1 MANVTSQSRAE
12 DETPSADVVDEFT
25 APGEQGCSLQRSRGR
40 VQTLFPVIF
49 TVLGSLEKFNYEDNG
64 KIPGRIWLQLKGK
77 RQAVL
82 KAKEYI
88 KGLCEPEMEMKES
101 YPKQMHCIFAGA
113 MGLFMDHLIM
123 DTSAHVTM
131 LEIGLL
137 SIKGG
142 TEPVVMAQ
150 SHVQQFVRLFRNNE
164 SLPQSREPEVK
175 KRFKSFV
182 EANADKYTMDLLL
195 LPSALKEELLTLTSE
210 DKSCDADREIAAV
223 ITNAK
228 TPSSPCMETS
238 RKKPR
243 TPVTELTSQLD
254 SVFSRVPETTANP
267 AHVSFTRP
275 DRLST
280 KRRCSENEERCLKK
294 PFSLD
299 CIQKDGASAATANV
313 PIIDLMADSSED
325 SLIIVDDDDDDTIS
339 PESEYKILVN
349 FFRTMG
355 YSKEVVE
362 KVIHE
367 SGQSE
372 EPLKLLE
379 EIEKESNKVPTVK
392 TESRQNAKDVNAPK
406 PRQEAMV
413 DPVWTRTAGNEEM
426 GNVGKK
432 NPTATQ
438 GFYTQ
443 GPAMEGSL
451 LKNFTFVARGAS
463 SPPRNKIIAVPDGAG
478 PSHVLPAQQVTRQI
492 PVRCSNSH
500 PPKPVQSD
508 VKPSASVRP
517 AKHNP
522 PVTGVQIFLNSIK
535 TPYRL
540 ELKNEPGRADLKHI
554 VIDGSNVAISHGLQK
569 FFSCR
574 GIAIAVEYFWNKG
587 HRNITV
593 FVPQWR
599 TKRDPNITE
608 QHFLQQ
614 LEELGILSFTPSR
627 TVLGSRICSH
637 DDRFLLHLAEKTGG
651 IIVTN
656 DNLRE
661 FVVESPAWTK
671 IIKERLL
678 QFTFAGDIFM
688 IPDDPLGRHGPKL
701 DNFLSKQPEHR
712 VYPLTPRP
720 SDSGVFFPSN
730 DISVSGIFPKGT
742 DHSHPRG
749 FLPIDKKPTFSPAIQ
764 NILRPQAVVPPKRTT
779 QETLLLKDS
788 LLKIFPESQQSEKIN
803 QILSAHPYMRD
814 LNALSAMILD

>member
-1 MANVTSQSRAE
+1 MADMAVQSRAD
-12 DETPSADVVDEFT
+12 DETPGADVVDEFT
-25 APGEQGCSLQRSRGR
+25 APGELGCSLQRSRCR
-40 VQTLFPVIF
+40 VQMLFPVIF
-49 TVLGSLEKFNYEDNG
+49 TVLGSLEKFNYEEQGYG
-64 KIPGRIWLQLKGK
+64 KNPGRIWLQLKGK
-77 RQAVL
+77 RQAVH

-101 YPKQMHCIFAGA
+101 YPKEMHCIFAGA
-113 MGLFMDHLIM
+113 QSLFLNHLTT
-123 DTSAHVTM
+123 DTCAHITM

-137 SIKGG
+137 GIKGG

-150 SHVQQFVRLFRNNE
+150 SRIQQFVRLFKNNE

-175 KRFKSFV
+175 KRFKCFV

-195 LPSALKEELLTLTSE
+195 LPSALKEELLNLTLE
-210 DKSCDADREIAAV
+210 DQSCDADQEIAAV

-228 TPSSPCMETS
+228 TRSSPCTETS
-238 RKKPR
+238 RKKPQ

-254 SVFSRVPETTANP
+254 SVFSSVPETAAHP
-267 AHVSFTRP
+267 ALMSLTQQ

-280 KRRCSENEERCLKK
+280 KRRCSENEDRCPKK

-299 CIQKDGASAATANV
+299 CIQKDGPISSSSAATANV
-313 PIIDLMADSSED
+313 PIIDLITDSSED
-325 SLIIVDDDDDDTIS
+325 SLIVVNEDDPVS

-349 FFRTMG
+349 FFKTMG

-367 SGQSE
+367 LGQSE
-372 EPLKLLE
+372 EPLKLLD
-379 EIEKESNKVPTVK
+379 EIEKESNKVQTAK
-392 TESRQNAKDVNAPK
+392 TERQQNAKDGNAFK
-406 PRQEAMV
+406 LRQEVME
-413 DPVWTRTAGNEEM
+413 DPVRTRTAGNEDL
-426 GNVGKK
+426 GNVMKN

-438 GFYTQ
+438 RLQTPVSG
-443 GPAMEGSL
+443 MEGSL
-451 LKNFTFVARGAS
+451 PKNFTFVARGAS
-463 SPPRNKIIAVPDGAG
+463 SPPRNNIIVIPDTPG
-478 PSHVLPAQQVTRQI
+478 PSNVLPGQQVTKQI
-492 PVRCSNSH
+492 PIKSFNSTH

-517 AKHNP
+517 EKYNP
-522 PVTGVQIFLNSIK
+522 PVTGEQIFLNSIK

-554 VIDGSNVAISHGLQK
+554 IIDGSNVALSHGLHQ

-574 GIAIAVEYFWNKG
+574 AIAIAVEHFWNKG

-599 TKRDPNITE
+599 TKRDPSITE

-678 QFTFAGDIFM
+678 QFTFAGDFFM

-701 DNFLSKQPEHR
+701 DNFLSKESEHR
-712 VYPLTPRP
+712 VMRRHRP
-720 SDSGVFFPSN
+720 Y
-730 DISVSGIFPKGT
+730 K
-742 DHSHPRG
+742 H
-749 FLPIDKKPTFSPAIQ
+749 
-764 NILRPQAVVPPKRTT
+764 RP
-779 QETLLLKDS
+779 
-788 LLKIFPESQQSEKIN
+788 
-803 QILSAHPYMRD
+803 Y
-814 LNALSAMILD
+814 

>member
-1 MANVTSQSRAE
+1 MADVAAQSRVE
-12 DETPSADVVDEFT
+12 DGTLGADVVDEFT
-25 APGEQGCSLQRSRGR
+25 APGDKGCLLERSRGR
-40 VQTLFPVIF
+40 VQTLFPVTF
-49 TVLGSLEKFNYEDNG
+49 TVLGCLEKFNFEEGEYG

-101 YPKQMHCIFAGA
+101 YPKEIHCIFAGA
-113 MGLFMDHLIM
+113 QSLFLNHLIT

-137 SIKGG
+137 SIKGR

-150 SHVQQFVRLFRNNE
+150 SHIQQFVRLFQNNK
-164 SLPQSREPEVK
+164 SLPQSQETEVK
-175 KRFKSFV
+175 KRFKQFV

-195 LPSALKEELLTLTSE
+195 LPSVLKEELLNLT
-210 DKSCDADREIAAV
+210 SCDADPEIAAV
-223 ITNAK
+223 I
-228 TPSSPCMETS
+228 PDSGQCQETS
-238 RKKPR
+238 RKKTR

-254 SVFSRVPETTANP
+254 SVFSNVPDTATNP
-267 AHVSFTRP
+267 TLVSLSHQ

-299 CIQKDGASAATANV
+299 CIQIDGPVSSAGAADASV
-313 PIIDLMADSSED
+313 IDLVSDSGEE
-325 SLIIVDDDDDDTIS
+325 SLIIVDEDHTVS
-339 PESEYKILVN
+339 PETEYKILVN
-349 FFRTMG
+349 FFKTMG

-362 KVIHE
+362 KVIHQF
-367 SGQSE
+367 GQSE

-379 EIEKESNKVPTVK
+379 EIEKESNKVP
-392 TESRQNAKDVNAPK
+392 ESRQNAIDVNTSK
-406 PRQEAMV
+406 PRQEVMV
-413 DPVWTRTAGNEEM
+413 DPVRRRPSGSDE
-426 GNVGKK
+426 VH
-432 NPTATQ
+432 NPTATK
-438 GFYTQ
+438 GFQT
-443 GPAMEGSL
+443 GLPATEVNL
-451 LKNFTFVARGAS
+451 PKNFSFVARGAS
-463 SPPRNKIIAVPDGAG
+463 SPPRNNDVVILDSPG
-478 PSHVLPAQQVTRQI
+478 PSKLPPVPPVTKQI
-492 PVRCSNSH
+492 PVRVNNSTH

-517 AKHNP
+517 ENRNP

-540 ELKNEPGRADLKHI
+540 ELKNEPGRSNLKHI
-554 VIDGSNVAISHGLQK
+554 VIDGSNVAMSHGLQK

-574 GIAIAVEYFWNKG
+574 GIAIAVEYFWRKG

-608 QHFLQQ
+608 QHFLNQ

-627 TVLGSRICSH
+627 TVLGSRIASH

-661 FVVESPAWTK
+661 FVGESPAWTK
-671 IIKERLL
+671 VIKERLL
-678 QFTFAGDIFM
+678 QYTFVGDIFM

-701 DNFLSKQPEHR
+701 EDFLSNQPQLR
-712 VYPLTPRP
+712 
-720 SDSGVFFPSN
+720 FF
-730 DISVSGIFPKGT
+730 
-742 DHSHPRG
+742 RG
-749 FLPIDKKPTFSPAIQ
+749 KRKRKPY
-764 NILRPQAVVPPKRTT
+764 
-779 QETLLLKDS
+779 
-788 LLKIFPESQQSEKIN
+788 
-803 QILSAHPYMRD
+803 H
-814 LNALSAMILD
+814 